1 MAQLKTF
8 KTQIVN
14 SNKIMNLRKQKKQ
27 IPAQFRKDM
36 YESYKLNCK
45 IYGTKPEP
53 YKKWLIEVLN
63 TKVG

>member
-1 MAQLKTF
+1 
-8 KTQIVN
+8 
-14 SNKIMNLRKQKKQ
+14 MNLRKQKKQ

-45 IYGTKPEP
+45 IYGIKPEP
-53 YKKWLIEVLN
+53 YKEWLIGVLN